1 MIITGNKLS
10 HSIRLKIDRVEQT
23 ITPEI
28 QTQDKIEGADNT
40 TTIEIHVP
48 ESKNDYKDLV
58 NVVLDYGILNPHISF
73 DIDVDLDG
81 SHEGLYG
88 KWNALFPQTQQINPE
103 WSNRPS
109 VHYYNL
115 DEFKQLING
124 LEDNDAKIR
133 DILFSLDFRE
143 ANNVPLDAA
152 TETLREL
159 KIQPTK
165 ISEIYDKLRRTMFGV
180 TPDIKTQFDTNKRV
194 RTEAMKKRIEQ
205 FGFQVSNTK
214 YRLVHQKYASDDG
227 QIKFAFIFEI
237 GMFYSNLNASYIV
250 DGINSSYRPNSP
262 FVGGYTNTYTW
273 ISGRKGEK
281 QNSAQTVNDIL
292 TKYGYT
298 TSSSQDNKSRKGTA
312 LIVLN
317 LICPRIDY
325 EGYSKS
331 HINLRPFAATIAETV
346 YKIASESSPV
356 TGDGTIASGKD
367 IVREILKERLDA
379 ILANAE
385 LKITDRWTQSTV
397 YYRTRK
403 RMLERG
409 VRLTERETITR
420 QIKEICEEWKVAR
433 EELGIYAADRAQLY
447 FRGEVRDVNLEEM
460 HSLKQSGTDLVII
473 EKEGV
478 AEVLSPFA
486 AKYGIAILNTRGF
499 LTDYAK
505 ALSELSEH
513 VVILTDLNDSGLEI
527 ANKVPDIPRIG
538 IDFGT
543 LEYFEL
549 EHKDVEEDYQHGDH
563 FKNLHRLSEEGELDE
578 DIDAL
583 LPYIENKRIEI
594 DSVLAEVG
602 NERFWEFVIYKLL
615 ELFPH
620 RNYNR
625 AIKTPQDI
633 IPEEVEDLI
642 ETLKKKC
649 NEVAAS
655 KRKQIETQLKDFE
668 GFIDNIDK
676 KDEDIEQEIRN
687 TLSQDND
694 IKSLLSD
701 IENLEKKYDLES
713 G

>member
-1 MIITGNKLS
+1 
-10 HSIRLKIDRVEQT
+10 
-23 ITPEI
+23 
-28 QTQDKIEGADNT
+28 
-40 TTIEIHVP
+40 
-48 ESKNDYKDLV
+48 
-58 NVVLDYGILNPHISF
+58 
-73 DIDVDLDG
+73 
-81 SHEGLYG
+81 
-88 KWNALFPQTQQINPE
+88 
-103 WSNRPS
+103 
-109 VHYYNL
+109 
-115 DEFKQLING
+115 
-124 LEDNDAKIR
+124 
-133 DILFSLDFRE
+133 
-143 ANNVPLDAA
+143 
-152 TETLREL
+152 
-159 KIQPTK
+159 
-165 ISEIYDKLRRTMFGV
+165 
-180 TPDIKTQFDTNKRV
+180 
-194 RTEAMKKRIEQ
+194 MKKRIEQ

-214 YRLVHQKYASDDG
+214 YRLVHQKYVSDDG

-356 TGDGTIASGKD
+356 TGDGKVASGKD
-367 IVREILKERLDA
+367 IVREILNERRDA

-403 RMLERG
+403 RMLECD

-433 EELGIYAADRAQLY
+433 EELGVYAADRAQLY

-513 VVILTDLNDSGLEI
+513 VAILTDL
-527 ANKVPDIPRIG
+527 
-538 IDFGT
+538 
-543 LEYFEL
+543 
-549 EHKDVEEDYQHGDH
+549 
-563 FKNLHRLSEEGELDE
+563 
-578 DIDAL
+578 
-583 LPYIENKRIEI
+583 
-594 DSVLAEVG
+594 
-602 NERFWEFVIYKLL
+602 
-615 ELFPH
+615 
-620 RNYNR
+620 
-625 AIKTPQDI
+625 
-633 IPEEVEDLI
+633 
-642 ETLKKKC
+642 
-649 NEVAAS
+649 
-655 KRKQIETQLKDFE
+655 
-668 GFIDNIDK
+668 
-676 KDEDIEQEIRN
+676 
-687 TLSQDND
+687 
-694 IKSLLSD
+694 
-701 IENLEKKYDLES
+701 
-713 G
+713 